1 MKRYLAIIMTLTMLL
16 CFAACKTSPN
26 PPAADPTQEAEAPT
40 EQPAEEPTGQPTE
53 APSEN
58 PTEIPDDFAFNGEDA
73 EKLRTFF
80 ETADETGVKNGQ
92 KLFPEYDP
100 EKPAS
105 WASDFYRLG
114 WNEEGRLEGIHLS
127 SYMLDEAEPVVLTG
141 CFEFSDLPEL
151 AMIEIGEEVSLE
163 YLSVSGCPK
172 LASIFVY
179 CPVQKQVN
187 IKGALPERGC
197 DVCSEFVMTD
207 FGPNGYG
214 VCIASNGDGW
224 VGYRYREDDS
234 AGGSVHELFAL
245 PHVGH
250 EFVGWYDEM
259 GELYSDES
267 VLNVTEAVPSLGDEF
282 VLSGVF
288 GVSGAPFAFYD
299 GEAPKASGILAEV
312 EPGKPVEFDLD
323 FDGKPDTVELVDN
336 GATGNSER
344 ARTYTVHVTLG
355 SDPENRMLLDAFED
369 IESCALRVLD
379 CDTGDERLDLL
390 FNAFGA
396 QLSEIVVA
404 WRINDEGSFSAFP
417 IGRMAIIVTDSTEA
431 FDAHGSFDAT
441 LGIPIAAR
449 TEIFDTQYLPARM
462 TLTDEGFRLIGA
474 FQYAEPSE
482 HNHGWRELKRDMEV
496 LKLYNGRA
504 DEKITLPAGTKFAPV
519 STDMWS
525 WVDIRLEDGSAYRVE
540 IEVRGGFEVFINGLL
555 QDEFCEIWVAE

>member
-1 MKRYLAIIMTLTMLL
+1 MKRYLAIVLAVLL
-16 CFAACKTSPN
+16 LLSFAACNTN
-26 PPAADPTQEAEAPT
+26 EPPAPAAEPTEEAAAPTQGPT
-40 EQPAEEPTGQPTE
+40 EAPTE

-73 EKLRTFF
+73 EKLRNFF
-80 ETADETGVKNGQ
+80 EIADDEGVKNGQ

-105 WASDFYRLG
+105 WVSEVYRIS
-114 WNEEGRLEGIHLS
+114 WNEDGRLERICLS
-127 SYMLDEAEPVVLTG
+127 SYKLDEAEPVVLKG
-141 CFEFSDLPEL
+141 GLELSGLPCL
-151 AMIEIGEEVSLE
+151 VSIDVGEEVSLE
-163 YLSVSGCPK
+163 ELSVSDCPELK
-172 LASIFVY
+172 GLFVY
-179 CPVQKQVN
+179 CPVQKQVL
-187 IKGALPERGC
+187 IKGALPQMGC
-197 DVCSEFVMTD
+197 NVCSEFVMTD
-207 FGPNGYG
+207 FGPGG
-214 VCIASNGDGW
+214 HGICIASNGDGW

-234 AGGSVHELFAL
+234 LGEFVHELYGL

-259 GELYSDES
+259 GDLYSDES
-267 VLNVTEAVPSLGDEF
+267 VLNITKAEPSLGDEF
-282 VLSGVF
+282 VLSGTF
-288 GVSGAPFAFYD
+288 GVGGAPFAFYD
-299 GEAPKASGILAEV
+299 GVAPESSGILAEV

-323 FDGKPDTVELVDN
+323 FDGKPDTIELVDN

-355 SDPENRMLLDAFED
+355 SEPENRIMLDAFED

-379 CDTGDERLDLL
+379 CNTDDERLELL

-396 QLSEIVVA
+396 ELSEIVVA

-441 LGIPIAAR
+441 LGIPIATR

-462 TLTDEGFRLIGA
+462 TITGEGFRLIGP

-504 DEKITLPAGTKFAPV
+504 DEEITLPAGTKFAPV

-525 WVDIRLEDGSAYRVE
+525 WVDIRLEDGSAFRVE
-540 IEVRGGFEVFINGLL
+540 IEVRGGYEVFINGLL
-555 QDEFCEIWVAE
+555 QDEFCEIWVAD

>member
-1 MKRYLAIIMTLTMLL
+1 MKRLSALILILAFAL
-16 CFAACKTSPN
+16 CLAGCRTSVTPD
-26 PPAADPTQEAEAPT
+26 PAADPTEAPEVT
-40 EQPAEEPTGQPTE
+40 AEPTGQPTE

-114 WNEEGRLEGIHLS
+114 WNEEGRLEGIYLS

-141 CFEFSDLPEL
+141 CFELSDLPEL

-163 YLSVSGCPK
+163 DLSVSGCPK

-179 CPVQKQVN
+179 CPVKNQVI
-187 IKGALPERGC
+187 IKGALPEMGC
-197 DVCSEFVMTD
+197 DVCGELVMTD

-234 AGGSVHELFAL
+234 LGEFVHELYAL

-259 GELYSDES
+259 GDLYSDES

-282 VLSGVF
+282 VLSGTF
-288 GVSGAPFAFYD
+288 GVGGAPFAFYD
-299 GEAPKASGILAEV
+299 GEAPEASGILAEV

-323 FDGKPDTVELVDN
+323 FDGKPDTIELVDN
-336 GATGNSER
+336 GSTGNSER
-344 ARTYTVHVTLG
+344 ARTYTVYVTLG
-355 SDPENRMLLDAFED
+355 SDPENRILLDAFED

-441 LGIPIAAR
+441 LGIPIATR

-462 TLTDEGFRLIGA
+462 TLTDEGFRLIGP

-504 DEKITLPAGTKFAPV
+504 DEEITLPAGTKFAPV

-540 IEVRGGFEVFINGLL
+540 IEVRGGFEVFINGLP